1 MIHFFV
7 TEDAYK
13 RKEAAAVRQLQ
24 TLLAQGR
31 PVSIKKNVK
40 HIFKERDNAPNLD
53 LRHFNRVIAIDTE
66 KKVAAVEGMVSFHD
80 LVEAALPLNLMPQ
93 AVPELRSI
101 TVGGAI
107 AGLGGQSSSFKY
119 GLVHEMVTDFDLLTG
134 EGKVVH
140 CAPNSNADLFY
151 MLPNSYGSL
160 GYVLRCHIRL
170 NQVQPYVNV
179 RFRRFNGPGP
189 FFAAMDK
196 EVRAGTADFIEGASF
211 SPREYVLILGEMD
224 EEPATAEKPL
234 VPLYDPFFLKLRDP
248 QAAGVTMTIK
258 DYIWRWDPDVFW
270 ATDQQNIF
278 GSILLNPLFRR
289 TLGPAVLRSD
299 RLIKIGKFRNRL
311 RRKGQASFLFQE
323 EKRREALIQDAAIPF
338 ANAEA
343 FDTWLATEL
352 QIYPLWYCPV
362 KSTKPIGTYPLYKP
376 GSKYVVDFGFY
387 TSMDL
392 DEDMDSFHY
401 NRQIEKKL
409 LEMDGLK
416 CLYSDTFFGYDQ
428 FWSIYDKDKYD
439 QVKSKYDPGNTYL
452 DLYRKVVNDPQ
463 PSVHEL

>member
-1 MIHFFV
+1 MTYQF
-7 TEDAYK
+7 TSESDYKQDENDAI
-13 RKEAAAVRQLQ
+13 RQFQILLSRSQ
-24 TLLAQGR
+24 T
-31 PVSIKKNVK
+31 VSIKKNVR
-40 HIFKERDNAPNLD
+40 HIFKERANAPNLD
-53 LRHFNRVIAIDTE
+53 LRRFNRVIAIDTQ
-66 KKVAAVEGMVSFHD
+66 KKIAAVEGMVSFSD
-80 LVEAALPLNLMPQ
+80 LVDAALPLNLMPQ

-160 GYVLRCHIRL
+160 GYVLRCNIRL

-179 RFRRFNGPGP
+179 RFRRFTAPGP
-189 FFAAMDK
+189 FFNAMDK
-196 EVRAGTADFIEGASF
+196 EVRSGTADFIEGASF
-211 SPREYVLILGEMD
+211 SPREHVLLLGEMAGA
-224 EEPATAEKPL
+224 PASGEKPF
-234 VPLYDPFFLKLRDP
+234 VPLYDPFFLKVRDP
-248 QAAGVTMTIK
+248 RAAGVSMTIK
-258 DYIWRWDPDVFW
+258 DYIWRWDPDAFW

-299 RLIKIGKFRNRL
+299 RLIKIGKYRNRL

-323 EKRREALIQDAAIPF
+323 ERRKEALIQDAAIPF

-352 QIYPLWYCPV
+352 RIYPLWYCPV
-362 KSTKPIGTYPLYKP
+362 KTTKPIGTYPLYKP

-392 DEDMDSFHY
+392 DEEMDSYHY

-416 CLYSDTFFGYDQ
+416 CLYSDTFFGYEQ
-428 FWSIYDKDKYD
+428 FWSIYDKENYD
-439 QVKSKYDPGNTYL
+439 QVKSKYDPDNSYL
-452 DLYRKVVNDPQ
+452 DLYRKVVNDPEPVAQ
-463 PSVHEL
+463 DL